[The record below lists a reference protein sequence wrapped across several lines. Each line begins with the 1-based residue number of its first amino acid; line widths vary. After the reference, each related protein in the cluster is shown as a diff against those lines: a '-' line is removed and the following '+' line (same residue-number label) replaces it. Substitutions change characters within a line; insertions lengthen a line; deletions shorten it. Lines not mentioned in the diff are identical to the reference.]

1 MKPTALILASITS
14 LRQSIKYALNP
25 LGLDFYEYD
34 DVLQL
39 SEHLEASK
47 KEAFALIFIDV
58 DSRDENRL
66 EDLRNIQLK
75 HPHIPILAL
84 TADTKKERIMSLIM
98 GGASE
103 IVVKPFSEKILI
115 EKTKK
120 MIGKQDGFAT
130 EKIHMDFP
138 ALLRKELFKGRKGNY
153 SVSIMIASFFKTK
166 DLQDQNIENEYY
178 SLSFQIKEGFEA
190 LLFETDH
197 FLQYGNQTFV
207 GILPFCDQQKRKVV
221 QEKVQS
227 RFEELKEEYK
237 NMQDYQLGIN
247 FVTYPDE
254 GDEAK
259 ILTEKLTQGLQR
271 HVELLGNID

>member
-1 MKPTALILASITS
+1 MKPRTLILASITS
-14 LRQSIKYALNP
+14 LRQNIKYALNT
-25 LGLDFYEYD
+25 LEMDFYEYD

-39 SEHLEASK
+39 TEHLEVSK
-47 KEAFALIFIDV
+47 EEVFSLIVIDM

-66 EDLRNIQLK
+66 DDLKSIQMK
-75 HPHIPILAL
+75 YPHIPILAL
-84 TADTKKERIMSLIM
+84 TMDTKKERILSLIT

-120 MIGKQDGFAT
+120 MIGKQEGLPT
-130 EKIHMDFP
+130 GKIHMDFP

-153 SVSIMIASFFKTK
+153 SVSIMIASFFKPK
-166 DLQDQNIENEYY
+166 GLQDQNIENEYY
-178 SLSFQIKEGFEA
+178 SLSFQIKEGIEE

-207 GILPFCDQQKRKVV
+207 GILPFCDQQKRKIV

-227 RFEELKEEYK
+227 RFEELKKEQIK
-237 NMQDYQLGIN
+237 LKDYQLGIN

-259 ILTEKLTQGLQR
+259 VLTEKLTQGLQK
-271 HVELLGNID
+271 NIEYSGSVN